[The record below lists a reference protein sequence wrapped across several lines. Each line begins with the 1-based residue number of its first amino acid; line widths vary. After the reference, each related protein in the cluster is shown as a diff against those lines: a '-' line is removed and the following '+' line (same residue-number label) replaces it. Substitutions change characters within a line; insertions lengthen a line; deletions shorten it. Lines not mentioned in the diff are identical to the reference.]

1 MFHKNHIYL
10 GFLISHCQLVTV
22 KLCTIIHINQ
32 LKNMWQPEEGID
44 NQILGVK
51 GLNLPDE
58 RAKLS
63 IRIFQAEKD
72 ITWISVDGSRNP

>member
-1 MFHKNHIYL
+1 
-10 GFLISHCQLVTV
+10 
-22 KLCTIIHINQ
+22 
-32 LKNMWQPEEGID
+32 MWQPEEGID

-58 RAKLS
+58 REKLS

-72 ITWISVDGSRNP
+72 IT